1 MEENLNKDNNV
12 LSLGKERSTIFSLI
26 KDYSNPSHIPYKDK
40 LFLSPIQKYRIYG
53 KFPIRMILDIAL
65 AILIT
70 VQIMMISGPTM
81 EYTKAIERFFYN
93 AFLQNDNFEGIEVP
107 RIKYIY
113 TMEDLVNVVNSSRKS
128 YYELDSISL
137 GNLTFNYENNENNS
151 ILVIIDYIDKEKN
164 RELIDEYNMTEND
177 AWIFNYSINDTYRK
191 KIINRVKSFMIE
203 YKVNSHDP
211 YNFGDYYECYEWDV
225 KQIFDFE
232 RRYHISV
239 TLNMEFNPC
248 KDTDISGHK
257 FIKGCF
263 WIPSLILIIS
273 LINFIFTVRSLIIG
287 FKYYL
292 NFQYIYSKENIKI
305 ERENKPPKIKSKWDM
320 LREKDKKNILSRF
333 NYLQAIGN
341 ITQFLSAA
349 MSLYEGKEIIITAK
363 YILGIAAALSYL
375 NLMKYL
381 KYYSHFHT
389 IILTL
394 LKSIPYI
401 MLYFIGALPLIIP
414 FVVFGVANF
423 PYSERFYSFTRV
435 ILNLFGMMNGDSLL
449 DVINDIVDNSYFLG
463 HIYIY
468 LFIFLFICFVIN
480 VFVSIIEDSFVSSK
494 IKNQDHWIHSFV
506 QKNEDKKEDKGN
518 ISRTEMKLRDE
529 MRRKSMIRNALRKS
543 SAKESEKIEKEK
555 LILNEKGKLNLKES
569 ILYFDKTFNK
579 MKDEIKNITNEIK
592 ESRECKMKN
601 ELKKFILKRIS
612 NLQEL
617 INEEN
622 KSL

>member
-1 MEENLNKDNNV
+1 
-12 LSLGKERSTIFSLI
+12 
-26 KDYSNPSHIPYKDK
+26 
-40 LFLSPIQKYRIYG
+40 
-53 KFPIRMILDIAL
+53 
-65 AILIT
+65 
-70 VQIMMISGPTM
+70 
-81 EYTKAIERFFYN
+81 
-93 AFLQNDNFEGIEVP
+93 
-107 RIKYIY
+107 
-113 TMEDLVNVVNSSRKS
+113 
-128 YYELDSISL
+128 
-137 GNLTFNYENNENNS
+137 
-151 ILVIIDYIDKEKN
+151 
-164 RELIDEYNMTEND
+164 
-177 AWIFNYSINDTYRK
+177 
-191 KIINRVKSFMIE
+191 
-203 YKVNSHDP
+203 
-211 YNFGDYYECYEWDV
+211 
-225 KQIFDFE
+225 
-232 RRYHISV
+232 
-239 TLNMEFNPC
+239 
-248 KDTDISGHK
+248 
-257 FIKGCF
+257 
-263 WIPSLILIIS
+263 
-273 LINFIFTVRSLIIG
+273 
-287 FKYYL
+287 
-292 NFQYIYSKENIKI
+292 
-305 ERENKPPKIKSKWDM
+305 M

-435 ILNLFGMMNGDSLL
+435 ILNLFGMMNG
-449 DVINDIVDNSYFLG
+449 
-463 HIYIY
+463 
-468 LFIFLFICFVIN
+468 
-480 VFVSIIEDSFVSSK
+480 E
-494 IKNQDHWIHSFV
+494 
-506 QKNEDKKEDKGN
+506 NEDKKEDKGN

-529 MRRKSMIRNALRKS
+529 MRRKSMIRNALTKS
-543 SAKESEKIEKEK
+543 SAKEREKIEKEK

>member
-12 LSLGKERSTIFSLI
+12 LSLGKKRSTIFSLI

-93 AFLQNDNFEGIEVP
+93 AFLQNENFEGIEVP

-177 AWIFNYSINDTYRK
+177 AWIFNNSINDTYRK
-191 KIINRVKSFMIE
+191 KIINRVKSFIIE

-305 ERENKPPKIKSKWDM
+305 ERENKPPKINSKWDM
-320 LREKDKKNILSRF
+320 LREKDKKIF
-333 NYLQAIGN
+333 
-341 ITQFLSAA
+341 FL
-349 MSLYEGKEIIITAK
+349 T
-363 YILGIAAALSYL
+363 
-375 NLMKYL
+375 
-381 KYYSHFHT
+381 
-389 IILTL
+389 
-394 LKSIPYI
+394 
-401 MLYFIGALPLIIP
+401 
-414 FVVFGVANF
+414 
-423 PYSERFYSFTRV
+423 
-435 ILNLFGMMNGDSLL
+435 
-449 DVINDIVDNSYFLG
+449 
-463 HIYIY
+463 
-468 LFIFLFICFVIN
+468 
-480 VFVSIIEDSFVSSK
+480 
-494 IKNQDHWIHSFV
+494 
-506 QKNEDKKEDKGN
+506 
-518 ISRTEMKLRDE
+518 
-529 MRRKSMIRNALRKS
+529 
-543 SAKESEKIEKEK
+543 
-555 LILNEKGKLNLKES
+555 
-569 ILYFDKTFNK
+569 
-579 MKDEIKNITNEIK
+579 
-592 ESRECKMKN
+592 
-601 ELKKFILKRIS
+601 
-612 NLQEL
+612 
-617 INEEN
+617 
-622 KSL
+622 

>member
-12 LSLGKERSTIFSLI
+12 LSLGKKRSTIFSLI

-177 AWIFNYSINDTYRK
+177 AWVFNNSINDTYRK
-191 KIINRVKSFMIE
+191 IIINRVKSFMIE

-248 KDTDISGHK
+248 KDTDFSGHK

-506 QKNEDKKEDKGN
+506 HKNEDKKEDKGN

-543 SAKESEKIEKEK
+543 SSKEREKIEKEK

>member
-1 MEENLNKDNNV
+1 MNENLNKVNNE
-12 LSLGKERSTIFSLI
+12 LSLKNKRSTLFVLI

-53 KFPIRMILDIAL
+53 KFPIRMILDISL

-70 VQIMMISGPTM
+70 IQIMMINGPTT
-81 EYTKAIERFFYN
+81 EYTKAVERFFYN
-93 AFLQNDNFEGIEVP
+93 AFLQNDNYEGIEVP
-107 RIKYIY
+107 RIKYVY

-137 GNLTFNYENNENNS
+137 GNLSFNYENNEKNS
-151 ILVIIDYIDKEKN
+151 ILVVIDYIDKEKN

-177 AWIFNYSINDTYRK
+177 AWIFNNSINDTYRK
-191 KIINRVKSFMIE
+191 KLINQVKSFMID
-203 YKVNSHDP
+203 YKVISHDP
-211 YNFGDYYECYEWDV
+211 YNYGDYYECYEWDV

-239 TLNMEFNPC
+239 TLNMEFSPC
-248 KDTDISGHK
+248 KDTDISGNK

-263 WIPSLILIIS
+263 WIPSFILVIS
-273 LINFIFTVRSLIIG
+273 LINFIFTIRSIIIA

-320 LREKDKKNILSRF
+320 MREKDKKNILPRF
-333 NYLQAIGN
+333 NFLQAAGN

-349 MSLYEGKEIIITAK
+349 MTLYEGKEIIITTK

-401 MLYFIGALPLIIP
+401 MLYFIGALPLILP
-414 FVVFGVANF
+414 FIVFGIANF
-423 PYSERFYSFTRV
+423 PFSERFYSFTRV
-435 ILNLFGMMNGDSLL
+435 ILNLFGMMNGDSLI
-449 DVINDIVDNSYFLG
+449 DVINDIIGNNFFLG

-506 QKNEDKKEDKGN
+506 QKNEDKKEDKGK

-529 MRRKSMIRNALRKS
+529 MRRKSMIRSVLRKS
-543 SAKESEKIEKEK
+543 SSKEREKIEKEK
-555 LILNEKGKLNLKES
+555 LLLNEKGKLNLKES

-579 MKDEIKNITNEIK
+579 MKDEIKNISNEIK
-592 ESRECKMKN
+592 ESKECKMKD

>member
-137 GNLTFNYENNENNS
+137 GNLSFNYENNEKNS
-151 ILVIIDYIDKEKN
+151 ILVVIDYIDKEKN

-177 AWIFNYSINDTYRK
+177 AWIFNNSINDTFRK
-191 KIINRVKSFMIE
+191 KLINQVKSFMID
-203 YKVNSHDP
+203 YKVISHDP
-211 YNFGDYYECYEWDV
+211 YNYGDYYECYEWDV

-543 SAKESEKIEKEK
+543 SSKEREKIEKEK

>member
-177 AWIFNYSINDTYRK
+177 AWIFNNSINDTYRK
-191 KIINRVKSFMIE
+191 KIINRVKSFIIE
-203 YKVNSHDP
+203 YKVSSHDP

-273 LINFIFTVRSLIIG
+273 LINFIFTVRSIIIG

-543 SAKESEKIEKEK
+543 SAKEGEKIEKEK